1 MKQKSLVIGTR
12 GSKLA
17 LIQTEIVK
25 NILLKVNSQ
34 VKIEIKIIHTK
45 GDRDMRPVPL
55 DTIGKGWFT
64 KELDK
69 ALIEGKIDMAVHS
82 LKDIPEDMPT
92 DLVIA
97 SIPQR
102 EDAREAFI
110 SVNGA
115 GFKNLKKGSVVGT
128 DSARRKVQILNIR
141 PDLIVRSLRGNIDT
155 RLSKL
160 SQGEY
165 NGIFLAVAGLKR
177 LGLEHKITDYFD
189 EEDFIPSP
197 GQGALAIV
205 ISKTNKELKQI
216 LGKLNNRELL
226 AAIKAERVFSQ
237 TFGGGCK
244 MPVGAYAKITKNKL
258 TLYGMV
264 GSMDG
269 RHIER
274 GSSSGELSK
283 AGKLG
288 KKLAQSLLKKC
299 GPWFNSSQFVVITR
313 PEEKN
318 DFGKKITGLGL
329 KTLYYP
335 TIKIGKN
342 KLDEYDKKHLENL
355 NNFDWLVF
363 TSRHGVSFFI
373 DEIKKI
379 KINKEIL
386 KNIQIAAVGPKTA
399 DKIKK
404 LGFHVDFMPKE
415 FTTEN
420 LGKGLKNIKDKKIL
434 LARSDIANPV
444 LEKILRLKGAE
455 VKNIPIYKT
464 GFISRPNKI
473 FQKLLKEQNIKCL
486 TFTSPSTVE
495 GFVKSINPLK
505 KEILSLPVLSIGP
518 VTSKKAKEL
527 GFMNIYTAKEHTV
540 NGMII
545 KLKENIL

>member
-1 MKQKSLVIGTR
+1 MRQRLIVIGTR

-25 NILLKVNSQ
+25 NILLKVNPQ
-34 VKIEIKIIHTK
+34 LKIEIKIIHTK

-55 DTIGKGWFT
+55 DIVGKGWFT

-69 ALIEGKIDMAVHS
+69 ALVDGKIDLAVHS

-110 SVNGA
+110 SAKGVR
-115 GFKNLKKGSVVGT
+115 FKNLKKGSVVGT
-128 DSARRKVQILNIR
+128 DSTRRKVQILNIR
-141 PDLIVRSLRGNIDT
+141 PDLIIRSLRGNIDT

-165 NGIFLAVAGLKR
+165 DGIFLAVAGLKR

-205 ISKTNKELKQI
+205 ISKTNSELKKI
-216 LGKLNNRELL
+216 LGKLNSRELL

-237 TFGGGCK
+237 TFGGSCK
-244 MPVGAYAKITKNKL
+244 MPVGAFSEIKNNKL
-258 TLYGMV
+258 TLHGVV

-274 GSSSGELSK
+274 GSMSGEVSDARK
-283 AGKLG
+283 IGR
-288 KKLAQSLLKKC
+288 KLAQSLLKKC
-299 GPWFNSSQFVVITR
+299 GPWFNSSQFVVVTR
-313 PEEKN
+313 PEEEK
-318 DFGKKITGLGL
+318 DFEKKLVGLGL
-329 KTLYYP
+329 RVVSYP
-335 TIKIGKN
+335 TIKIEKN
-342 KLDEYDKKHLENL
+342 KLDEKDKKYLKNL
-355 NNFDWLVF
+355 SNFDWLVF
-363 TSRHGVSFFI
+363 TSRHGVSFFMEEI
-373 DEIKKI
+373 KKIRIHPKSLENKLIAAVGSRTADEIKKI
-379 KINKEIL
+379 GLHI
-386 KNIQIAAVGPKTA
+386 
-399 DKIKK
+399 
-404 LGFHVDFMPKE
+404 DFMPKE

-455 VKNIPIYKT
+455 VKNISIYKT

-473 FQKLLKEQNIKCL
+473 FQKLLKEKNIKCL

-495 GFVKSINPLK
+495 GFIKSINPLK

-527 GFMNIYTAKEHTV
+527 GFMNIYTAKEHTI